1 MKLNIPSIP
10 ENERTP
16 LIDILLE
23 IIQQQ
28 AQRISNLENEIQ
40 ELKKE
45 TKRPV
50 FKSSKMDK
58 KTEVQKPKN
67 KKKKLRQKKKQNLEV
82 HDEKIIHP
90 DAIPEDARKGIEIL
104 SYKIL

>member
-28 AQRISNLENEIQ
+28 AQRISDLENEIQ

-45 TKRPV
+45 TKRPM

-82 HDEKIIHP
+82 HDEKII
-90 DAIPEDARKGIEIL
+90 ATKQL
-104 SYKIL
+104 SKRC